1 MPPASQSSV
10 DSATP
15 QAYGV
20 LYSAKAGASGVAS
33 ALRTAHKLDELL
45 TPDIEFVRVQWVDY
59 INTIRFRVLPA
70 SYFRKLFS
78 NPNSRPGIGIGKIV
92 LGLVGLQTA
101 PGFGAVGEY
110 LYVPDLSSWRV
121 CTYAPGHASVMGWF
135 QEKTP
140 HPERGLTVDICPRTI
155 LQKIVREAHEK
166 AGVSFLVGVES
177 EFILMSATS
186 PAPVYVNNADWSC
199 SAKTRT
205 GSVETK
211 VLEEIA
217 RCLIDAGIELQMYHA
232 EAAPGQYEVIT
243 GPLPPLEAADAL
255 VFTRETIY
263 NIANKHGL
271 RATFAPRL
279 HSNSCGNGAHTHISV
294 HGPPTGPR
302 PADEHRAPTLTP
314 TERSFVQGI
323 LTHLPAT
330 CALTLPTAASYAR
343 MIDGIWSGGTYAS
356 WGTDNREAPI
366 RLTGPP
372 GHHHFELK
380 CVDATATP
388 HLAIAALVGAGFK
401 GIVDGALLTVSD
413 CTKPAAEM
421 NVQERKAVGLATPIR
436 LPTNIAKARE
446 ALAADKVI
454 NEILGADFVDT
465 YIRVNK
471 TLEKWMEG
479 PSEESTVRKLIEYY

>member
-1 MPPASQSSV
+1 MIMTSESSPGS
-10 DSATP
+10 SATP

-20 LYSAKAGASGVAS
+20 LYTSQTAVSHVAPAQAIS
-33 ALRTAHKLDELL
+33 ELL
-45 TPDIEFVRVQWVDY
+45 TPDIEFVRMQWVDL

-70 SYFRKLFS
+70 SYFHRLLS
-78 NPNSRPGIGIGKIV
+78 DSNSRPGICIGKIV
-92 LGLVGLQTA
+92 MGLVGLQVA

-135 QEKTP
+135 QEKAP
-140 HPERGLTVDICPRTI
+140 HPQRGLTVDLCPRTL
-155 LQKIVREAHEK
+155 LQRIVREAQEK

-177 EFILMSATS
+177 EFILVSATS
-186 PAPVYVNNADWSC
+186 PYPVSVNKADWSC

-205 GSVETK
+205 GSVETIA
-211 VLEEIA
+211 LEEIA
-217 RCLIDAGIELQMYHA
+217 RCLIHAGIELQMYHA

-279 HSNSCGNGAHTHISV
+279 HSDSCGSGAHTHISV
-294 HGPPTGPR
+294 HGRSNSPPR
-302 PADEHRAPTLTP
+302 AADEHRAPTLTP

-323 LTHLPAT
+323 LAHLPAI

-343 MIDGIWSGGTYAS
+343 MLDGIWSGGTYAS
-356 WGTDNREAPI
+356 WGADNREAPV
-366 RLTGPP
+366 RLCGPR
-372 GHHHFELK
+372 GHHHFEIK

-388 HLAIAALVGAGFK
+388 HLALAALVGAGLR
-401 GIVDGALLTVSD
+401 GIVDGALLTVND
-413 CTKPAAEM
+413 CTKPVAEM
-421 NVQERKAVGLATPIR
+421 SVHEREAVGLANPTR
-436 LPTNIAKARE
+436 LPTDIAKARD
-446 ALAADKVI
+446 ALRADAVMKEV
-454 NEILGADFVDT
+454 LGAHFVET
-465 YIRVNK
+465 YIAVNH
-471 TLEKWMEG
+471 TLETWMQG
-479 PSEESTVRKLIEYY
+479 PDEESTVRKLIEYY